1 MKHKTTI
8 QRLFF
13 LALILLPAFSARSEI
28 KITETTIKDPPTI
41 RSIYIH
47 NHFPFFEKE
56 IRRLVLLQ
64 PGAPFTSDGLN
75 GSETR
80 ITTFLE
86 KRGFE
91 NSLVTITAKPHAHFN
106 VVDLSVKIT
115 KGKTYNYGK
124 ITIDGNV
131 HLSDKSIAGILRHFG
146 RFQAYHLAKNL
157 KQLRQTYAELG
168 FVRATIK
175 VISIIKDDN
184 SRQVDLTLAIKEN
197 KHLKVLFIGQPSIA
211 KHKLLNIL
219 NFAELRAYD
228 QFALEDGQ
236 RALQNFY
243 AKNGYSEAII
253 SGQINKPSA
262 NHVVF
267 TYTIHSGPLIELE
280 ELRFNG
286 NKSFGGKKLKKY
298 LLSRESKFLEPHIFD
313 AVLTENDQKYLDAFY
328 KNEGFFDVTIS
339 GPQLTKRRS
348 QNMEA
353 TFTIDE
359 GQPYRIGTVAL
370 ITDKPVYQSKLLQ
383 KADLKTGK
391 NYEAGKVEKARVSI
405 LKTLQERGY
414 AYASVTAETHKQMA
428 SLKADVSFYITR
440 GSKVHVRHIIIKG
453 NNVTRD
459 RIIRHNISLKEGGLY
474 NDDRLL
480 DSQLNLRKLGTF
492 STVRMEAL
500 GANEKQP
507 LVDIVITVH
516 ERKTITVTAQ
526 AGYDSQRMASGEFSL
541 IKRNLFGSA
550 KTFSFRGIGGQKF
563 DRAEATFFSPRIFGA
578 SWNLANQYF
587 VQYEDEPNYNA
598 TRLGLSL
605 STLKN
610 FGPLWSIAVREQVTR
625 FNVFESESNAADLGI
640 SLFDNTLNEFQTALT
655 LDLRDNYSDPKKGA
669 YFLIKNELN
678 TDLQNPTTNFDTLE
692 VNISHHQ
699 AFLKRFTLN
708 TAIRYGQTF
717 RISNA
722 SRIPVN
728 KLFFLGGSDSL
739 RGFSEDSI
747 DPSGGTFVLILNS
760 ELHFRLFEGI
770 KLASFLD
777 AGTLL
782 DSPSQLDWNA
792 IRESAGI
799 GLRYF
804 TPIGPLRLDV
814 GFPLDRQPGE
824 PKARFHFS
832 FGFFF

>member
-1 MKHKTTI
+1 MNHKRFNQLI
-8 QRLFF
+8 LF
-13 LALILLPAFSARSEI
+13 LVLILLPTFSAHSEI
-28 KITETTIKDPPTI
+28 EITVNDPPTI
-41 RSIYIH
+41 RNIYVH

-56 IRRLVLLQ
+56 LRRLVLLQ
-64 PGAPFTSDGLN
+64 PGATFSLDGLK
-75 GSETR
+75 GSEER
-80 ITTFLE
+80 MATFLDN
-86 KRGFE
+86 RGFS
-91 NSLVTITAKPHAHFN
+91 NSLVTITTKPHAHFN
-106 VVDLSVKIT
+106 VVDLLVKIT
-115 KGKTYNYGK
+115 KGQPYEYGK
-124 ITIDGNV
+124 MTIEGNAN
-131 HLSDKSIAGILRHFG
+131 LSDKSIGEMIRTFG
-146 RFQAYHLAKNL
+146 RFQPYRLTKNL
-157 KQLRQTYAELG
+157 KRLRQTYAELG

-175 VISIIKDDN
+175 VVDIVKN
-184 SRQVDLTLAIKEN
+184 ENTHRVDLTISIKEN
-197 KHLKVLFIGQPSIA
+197 KHLEVLFNGHPHLSE
-211 KHKLLNIL
+211 HKLRKAL

-243 AKNGYSEAII
+243 AKSGYSEAVI

-262 NHVVF
+262 NQIIF
-267 TYTIHSGPLIELE
+267 TYTIEAGPLIELA

-286 NKSFGGKKLKKY
+286 NKSFGGKKLKKH

-313 AVLTENDQKYLDAFY
+313 EVTTTNDQKYLDAFY
-328 KNEGFFDVTIS
+328 KSEGFFDAVVS
-339 GPQLTKRRS
+339 NPKLTKRRS

-359 GQPYRIGTVAL
+359 GQPYKIGTVTL
-370 ITDKPVYQSKLLQ
+370 STDKAIHQSKLIQ
-383 KADLKTGK
+383 KADLKPGK
-391 NYEAGKVEKARVSI
+391 NYDANKVEKARISI
-405 LKTLQERGY
+405 LKALQERGY
-414 AYASVTAETHKQMA
+414 AYATVEAETFKRPD
-428 SLKADVSFYITR
+428 SIKADVRFNINR
-440 GSKVHVRHIIIKG
+440 GPKVHVRHIIIKG
-453 NNVTRD
+453 HNITRD

-492 STVRMEAL
+492 TTVRMEAL
-500 GANEKQP
+500 GANEK
-507 LVDIVITVH
+507 LADVDILITVH
-516 ERKTITVTAQ
+516 ERKTITVTTQ
-526 AGYDSQRMASGEFSL
+526 AGYDSQRKASGEFSL

-550 KTFSFRGIGGQKF
+550 KTLSFRGIAGQKF

-587 VQYEDEPNYNA
+587 TQYEDEPNYNA
-598 TRLGLSL
+598 TRLGGSL

-610 FGPLWSIAVREQVTR
+610 FGPLWSIAIREQVTR
-625 FNVFESESNAADLGI
+625 FDVFEGESNATDLGT
-640 SLFDNTLNEFQTALT
+640 SLFDNTLNEFQTSLT

-669 YFLIKNELN
+669 YFLVKNELN

-722 SRIPVN
+722 SLIPVN

-739 RGFSEDSI
+739 RGFAEDSI
-747 DPSGGTFVLILNS
+747 DPSGGTFVLVLNS
-760 ELHFRLFEGI
+760 ELHFRLFEGL
-770 KLASFLD
+770 KLATFLD

-782 DSPSQLDWNA
+782 NSPNQLSWNSV
-792 IRESAGI
+792 RESAGV

-814 GFPLDRQPGE
+814 GFPLDRQPSE
-824 PKARFHFS
+824 YTARFHFS